1 MPRKSPKS
9 AKAARASKPRKA
21 AVRGERWTVRGVAG
35 PLQKAAA
42 DAAREEGLTLGAWVT
57 RLVDAAVAGRES
69 SPATAA
75 WREAIEAR
83 VARLE
88 AAAGLAPD

>member
-1 MPRKSPKS
+1 MIRMARKSSKS
-9 AKAARASKPRKA
+9 ARIIKPRKV

-42 DAAREEGLTLGAWVT
+42 EAARAEGLTLGIWVT
-57 RLVDAAVAGRES
+57 RLVEAAVAGRES

-75 WREAIEAR
+75 WRDAIEAR
-83 VARLE
+83 LARLE
-88 AAAGLAPD
+88 AAGLAPD